1 MLINLCVFYLI
12 PFSDSTP
19 LLYFSSTMFCSKQVI
34 QCRTE
39 AFITYI
45 QSDIEHIYFLPGEQ
59 WWALSESENLS
70 KRFTNALTFLEQIG
84 VSDDEMEAAFGRYW
98 KNTLPKYFPDL
109 RIRKYF
115 GNVDFVS
122 PSNGFDFDSSET
134 PNEHNIVTKSH
145 LTINNRN
152 WEKLF
157 FDIWDA
163 FARIASLLRSTRKL
177 TSEQQKDLLEDT
189 RNFASVYTTNSSC
202 R

>member
-1 MLINLCVFYLI
+1 MPHGGIYHVHSIRYRAYLFLARWTVVGIIWVWELKQAIYKCINF
-12 PFSDSTP
+12 FGADWS
-19 LLYFSSTMFCSKQVI
+19 F
-34 QCRTE
+34 R
-39 AFITYI
+39 
-45 QSDIEHIYFLPGEQ
+45 
-59 WWALSESENLS
+59 WWNGSC
-70 KRFTNALTFLEQIG
+70 FWQILE
-84 VSDDEMEAAFGRYW
+84 
-98 KNTLPKYFPDL
+98 NTLPKYFPDL

-202 R
+202 RWENIYPISWVAFPGEARSQWCKIYNCQRWIVI